1 MLAIYIMYKLLLA
14 ISCILSIEILLA
26 IVYNKT
32 IEKEQKTDRTR
43 KEARTMTKTLRMW
56 YYLPGQSELFSN
68 PQVFETNDGKEWERA
83 VNIAHEKGYKIVKVE
98 RVK

>member
-1 MLAIYIMYKLLLA
+1 
-14 ISCILSIEILLA
+14 
-26 IVYNKT
+26 
-32 IEKEQKTDRTR
+32 
-43 KEARTMTKTLRMW
+43 MTKTLRMW

-68 PQVFETNDGKEWERA
+68 PQYFETNDGKEWERA